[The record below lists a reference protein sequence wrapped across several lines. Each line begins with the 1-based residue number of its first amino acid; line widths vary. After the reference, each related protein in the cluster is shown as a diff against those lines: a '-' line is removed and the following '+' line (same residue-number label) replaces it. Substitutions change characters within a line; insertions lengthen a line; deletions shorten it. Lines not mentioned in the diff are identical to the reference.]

1 LLAESTTTRTADG
14 LDFTAYRRENPRA
27 RSAPIVAGVE
37 NPIKAAR
44 HAENS
49 RSMDAA
55 ASTGI
60 YMENDTA
67 EIKN

>member
-1 LLAESTTTRTADG
+1 MPPWYSL
-14 LDFTAYRRENPRA
+14 
-27 RSAPIVAGVE
+27 E
-37 NPIKAAR
+37 NPIKAAM

-55 ASTGI
+55 ASAGI
-60 YMENDTA
+60 YMENDTT